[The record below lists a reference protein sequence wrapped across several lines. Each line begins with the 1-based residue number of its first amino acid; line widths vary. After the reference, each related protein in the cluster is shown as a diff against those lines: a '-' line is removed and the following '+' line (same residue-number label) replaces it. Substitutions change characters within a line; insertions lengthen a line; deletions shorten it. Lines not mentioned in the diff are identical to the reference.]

1 MRLAR
6 VVGNV
11 VSTVKDDGY
20 HGYKLMLVEY
30 LDPESRRPEGSRMIA
45 FDCADAGI
53 GDIVL
58 VNTDGGAGN
67 LLQKDDYGIFDL
79 VICGVVDEYSVNGKT
94 VRVRSGR
101 FPDEQ

>member
-11 VSTVKDDGY
+11 VSTVKERGY
-20 HGYKLMLVEY
+20 YGYKLMLVEY
-30 LDPESRRPEGSRMIA
+30 FDPESGVPQGPRMIA

-53 GDIVL
+53 GDTVL

-67 LLQKDDYGIFDL
+67 MLLDDDFAIVDL
-79 VICGVVDEYSVNGKT
+79 VICGVVDSYAME
-94 VRVRSGR
+94 GR
-101 FPDEQ
+101 NLTE

>member
-11 VSTVKDDGY
+11 ASTVKERGY
-20 HGYKLMLVEY
+20 YGYKLMLVEY
-30 LDPESRRPEGSRMIA
+30 FDPESGVPQGPRMIA

-53 GDIVL
+53 GDTVL

-67 LLQKDDYGIFDL
+67 MLLNDDFAIVDL
-79 VICGVVDEYSVNGKT
+79 VICGVVDSYAMK
-94 VRVRSGR
+94 GR
-101 FPDEQ
+101 NLTE

>member
-11 VSTVKDDGY
+11 VSTVKERGY
-20 HGYKLMLVEY
+20 YGYKLMLVEY
-30 LDPESRRPEGSRMIA
+30 FDPESGVPQGPRMIA

-67 LLQKDDYGIFDL
+67 MLLNDDFAIVDL
-79 VICGVVDEYSVNGKT
+79 VICGVVDSYAMK
-94 VRVRSGR
+94 GR
-101 FPDEQ
+101 NLTE

>member
-11 VSTVKDDGY
+11 VSTVKERGY
-20 HGYKLMLVEY
+20 YGYKLMLVEY
-30 LDPESRRPEGSRMIA
+30 FDPESGVPQGPRMIA

-53 GDIVL
+53 GDTVL

-67 LLQKDDYGIFDL
+67 MLLNDDFAIVDL
-79 VICGVVDEYSVNGKT
+79 VICGVVDSYAME
-94 VRVRSGR
+94 GR
-101 FPDEQ
+101 NLAE

>member
-11 VSTVKDDGY
+11 VSTVKERGY
-20 HGYKLMLVEY
+20 YGYKLMLVEY
-30 LDPESRRPEGSRMIA
+30 FDPESGVPQGHRMIA

-53 GDIVL
+53 GDTVL

-67 LLQKDDYGIFDL
+67 MLLNDDFAIVDL
-79 VICGVVDEYSVNGKT
+79 VICGVVDSYAME
-94 VRVRSGR
+94 GR
-101 FPDEQ
+101 NLTE

>member
-11 VSTVKDDGY
+11 VSTVKERGY
-20 HGYKLMLVEY
+20 YGYKLMLVEY
-30 LDPESRRPEGSRMIA
+30 FDPKSGVPQGPRMIA

-53 GDIVL
+53 GDTVL

-67 LLQKDDYGIFDL
+67 MLLNDDFAIVDL
-79 VICGVVDEYSVNGKT
+79 VICGVVDSYAME
-94 VRVRSGR
+94 GR
-101 FPDEQ
+101 NLTE

>member
-11 VSTVKDDGY
+11 VSTVKERGY
-20 HGYKLMLVEY
+20 YGYKLMLVEY
-30 LDPESRRPEGSRMIA
+30 FDPESGVSQGPRMIA

-53 GDIVL
+53 GDTVL

-67 LLQKDDYGIFDL
+67 MLLNDDFAIVDL
-79 VICGVVDEYSVNGKT
+79 VICGVVDSYAME
-94 VRVRSGR
+94 GR
-101 FPDEQ
+101 NLTE

>member
-11 VSTVKDDGY
+11 VSTVKERGY
-20 HGYKLMLVEY
+20 YGYKLMLVEY
-30 LDPESRRPEGSRMIA
+30 FDPESGVPQGPRMIA

-53 GDIVL
+53 GDTVL

-67 LLQKDDYGIFDL
+67 MLLNDDFAIVDL
-79 VICGVVDEYSVNGKT
+79 VICGVVDSYAME
-94 VRVRSGR
+94 GR
-101 FPDEQ
+101 NLTE

>member
-11 VSTVKDDGY
+11 VSTVKERGY
-20 HGYKLMLVEY
+20 YGYKLMLVEY
-30 LDPESRRPEGSRMIA
+30 FDPESGVPQGPRMIA

-67 LLQKDDYGIFDL
+67 MLLNDDFAIVDL
-79 VICGVVDEYSVNGKT
+79 VICGVVDSYAME
-94 VRVRSGR
+94 GR
-101 FPDEQ
+101 NLTE